1 MPETIVTDNKTQH
14 EWQVYNYVIRRKEE
28 KKKKILLTGVKDIQ
42 NSTDGLITKLLLMR
56 RRKIISWRKR
66 IKTATVLLSINQRS
80 KPMDFVN
87 FLFYVALTIA

>member
-1 MPETIVTDNKTQH
+1 MLLDG
-14 EWQVYNYVIRRKEE
+14 
-28 KKKKILLTGVKDIQ
+28 KKKRKKKLLTGVKDIQ
-42 NSTDGLITKLLLMR
+42 NSTDGLITKLTKLLLMR

-87 FLFYVALTIA
+87 FLFYEALTIA